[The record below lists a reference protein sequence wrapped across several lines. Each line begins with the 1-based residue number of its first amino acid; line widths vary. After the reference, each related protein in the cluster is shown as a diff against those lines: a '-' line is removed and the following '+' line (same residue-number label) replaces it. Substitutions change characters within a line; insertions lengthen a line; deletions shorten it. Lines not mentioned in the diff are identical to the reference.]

1 MAAFA
6 AEIPTFFPIVG
17 VDVAEVEEE
26 DDEDV
31 AVELGLNRDCCVR
44 ESTGVAVL
52 TDDPLGRSV
61 AGGERQ
67 EEDAEAEDCIA

>member
-1 MAAFA
+1 M
-6 AEIPTFFPIVG
+6 
-17 VDVAEVEEE
+17 
-26 DDEDV
+26 
-31 AVELGLNRDCCVR
+31 ELGLNRDCCVR